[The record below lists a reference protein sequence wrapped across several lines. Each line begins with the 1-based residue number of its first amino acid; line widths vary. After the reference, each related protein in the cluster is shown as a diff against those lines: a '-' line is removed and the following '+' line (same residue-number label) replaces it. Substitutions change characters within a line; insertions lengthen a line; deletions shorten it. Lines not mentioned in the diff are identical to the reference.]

1 MSNYYP
7 FLYSKEY
14 RNNYDLISAC
24 IDSSLMNNYF
34 LHFAGSWY
42 EGDMW
47 KYKRKKNFFG
57 HDHYLKF
64 NRNKKIKLKGIPV
77 GRIIPQKA

>member
-1 MSNYYP
+1 MVGNKHILIILFKNILKLIYLIIDFVAQWVFEMSNYYP

-42 EGDMW
+42 EGDM
-47 KYKRKKNFFG
+47 
-57 HDHYLKF
+57 
-64 NRNKKIKLKGIPV
+64 
-77 GRIIPQKA
+77 